1 MANDPISA
9 ALADA
14 KGAIAKANTKFPS
27 AMAPRTP
34 APKPAAPAAAPKASM
49 STGEPEKG
57 IKGELA
63 DKASNVD
70 SYVKALPKMH
80 KGGPVMTDGAYQLK
94 AGEHVLTAPEA
105 VKAKKH
111 ALMASGIK
119 SLAQAGPSKK
129 GNDNDKSNGKQWQ
142 GKIAPPKVDSR
153 I

>member
-14 KGAIAKANTKFPS
+14 KGTLAKANTKFPS
-27 AMAPRTP
+27 AMAPRNP
-34 APKPAAPAAAPKASM
+34 VPKTAASAAPKASM

-63 DKASNVD
+63 DKAANVD
-70 SYVKALPKMH
+70 SYVKAFPKMH
-80 KGGPVMTDGAYQLK
+80 NGGPVVADGAYQLK
-94 AGEHVLTAPEA
+94 AGEHVLTETEA
-105 VKAKKH
+105 KKAKKH

-119 SLAQAGPSKK
+119 SLAKAGPNKK
-129 GNDNDKSNGKQWQ
+129 GNDNDQSNGKQRQ
-142 GKIAPPKVDSR
+142 GKITSPEISVG